1 MGAIIDHEI
10 NGKKDPL
17 PRAACLYK
25 FDIGLALMGSYN
37 VTKRNRNGSV
47 YSSAWTNWAATTHGK
62 TKRSSLTLGTTCA
75 MGAGTLRLGFD
86 RDFQGMPNNFNC
98 IGSSFNNA
106 GTGYSGASNF
116 CSVGYSYALSKRTSV
131 NASIAWMTAAAA
143 AAHPHPHP
151 LALALALAW
160 GIPFNCFVA

>member
-1 MGAIIDHEI
+1 MGAIIDYEI
-10 NGKKDPL
+10 NGKKDHL

-37 VTKRNRNGSV
+37 VTKLNRNGSV
-47 YSSAWTNWAATTHGK
+47 YSSAWTNWAAATTYGK

-116 CSVGYSYALSKRTSV
+116 YSVGYSYALSKRTSV
-131 NASIAWMTAAAA
+131 NASIAWMTTAAAAA
-143 AAHPHPHP
+143 AAHPYPHP
-151 LALALALAW
+151 LAW